1 MEKRSFSHPLATAIN
16 AYVMQDEARH
26 VAFGRLALR
35 DYYPHLTEKERAE
48 REEFVVEACYLMR
61 DRFRVRRQLKVL
73 TAQGRMSGWMLGG
86 LPVVLGVALYFMNPS
101 AFETFVTDPTGLW
114 LFKLAITLEI
124 VGVVAIHNILK
135 VEY

>member
-1 MEKRSFSHPLATAIN
+1 
-16 AYVMQDEARH
+16 
-26 VAFGRLALR
+26 
-35 DYYPHLTEKERAE
+35 
-48 REEFVVEACYLMR
+48 
-61 DRFRVRRQLKVL
+61 
-73 TAQGRMSGWMLGG
+73 MLGG